1 MFQNIARLKKYISNK
16 RTSVTH
22 LICQFSLFHVHYIS
36 SYRNSLRKKKRPNII
51 RTSCLKFNISGSRMS
66 SHENS
71 EEEIDILKQKVY
83 TAARDGRAIS
93 LFAMLWNLN
102 REFVN
107 ELLDCYTCENGQI
120 TTPLI
125 IAARNGEEKVVS
137 ILLSKFRINLEQTGT
152 VKFDGFVLEGAT
164 ALWCAAG
171 AGHLSIVKLLLDHGA
186 NVNHATKT
194 NSTPLRAACFDGR
207 LDVVQCLVEYGADIS
222 IPNKYN
228 NTCLMITSYKG
239 HSEVVHYLLEKGA
252 NPDSTAHC
260 GATAMHFAAE
270 CGHLEVVQ
278 DLVRFNGKQIPN
290 DYKMTPLLVAAEC
303 GQSAVVEFL
312 ATKVEVKEDK
322 IDAFELLGASFA
334 NDKEHYDIMKA
345 FLYLREAMHL
355 RYSDPDNIIT
365 KEDYPCIDA
374 YNHRVECKTLGEL
387 NAIKYD
393 FEALHMES
401 LAIRERILGPDNPDV
416 PHPIIFRGAVFA
428 DNKRFDRCI
437 ALWLHAMKLRY
448 KNKRSIAKDLLRFS
462 QVFSQMIHITEPVIF
477 ISVKE
482 VFKYAMA
489 ELSNDKERIAKSD
502 EDTDSLFEIHQTNIH
517 TCLYL
522 LVIIL
527 KTNYSESEREDLYS
541 IVYQFLKLNP
551 LLKNNFTPLHM
562 AVDSATLVDDFH
574 VNDVVSFPDSQVAQL
589 LIKCGAKVDAQDD
602 QGNTP
607 MHALLSISC
616 NSDVNIKEVQNTI
629 NILIDNDAHLD
640 ICNNE
645 RKTAI
650 DCAKREDEAC
660 ILRAKFQVSL
670 KCITATYI
678 RNNGISYHGLIPPY
692 LEEFLSLH

>member
-1 MFQNIARLKKYISNK
+1 
-16 RTSVTH
+16 
-22 LICQFSLFHVHYIS
+22 
-36 SYRNSLRKKKRPNII
+36 
-51 RTSCLKFNISGSRMS
+51 MS

-71 EEEIDILKQKVY
+71 VEDINVLKQKVY
-83 TAARDGRAIS
+83 AAARDGRAIS
-93 LFAMLWNLN
+93 LFAVLWNLN
-102 REFVN
+102 QKLVDEV
-107 ELLDCYTCENGQI
+107 LHCHTSENGQI
-120 TTPLI
+120 TTPII
-125 IAARNGEEKVVS
+125 IASRNGEEKVVS
-137 ILLSKFRINLEQTGT
+137 VLLSKFKINLEQTGT

-171 AGHLSIVKLLLDHGA
+171 AGHLGIVKLLLEHGA
-186 NVNHATKT
+186 DVNHATKT

-207 LDVVQCLVEYGADIS
+207 LDVVQCLVENGADIS

-239 HSEVVHYLLEKGA
+239 HCEVVRYLLEKGA

-290 DYKMTPLLVAAEC
+290 DYRMTPLLVAAEC
-303 GQSAVVEFL
+303 GQSALVEFL
-312 ATKVEVKEDK
+312 ATKVETKEEK

-334 NDKEHYDIMKA
+334 NDKEHYDVMKA

-365 KEDYPCIDA
+365 KNDYPCVDA
-374 YNHRVECKTLGEL
+374 YNSRIECKTLGEL

-437 ALWLHAMKLRY
+437 SLWLHAMKLRHT
-448 KNKRSIAKDLLRFS
+448 NKRSIAKDLLRFA
-462 QVFSQMIHITEPVIF
+462 QVFSQMIHIDEAVNF
-477 ISVKE
+477 VSVQE

-489 ELSNDKERIAKSD
+489 ELTNDKERITNS
-502 EDTDSLFEIHQTNIH
+502 EDDGDSLVEIHQTNIH

-527 KTNYSESEREDLYS
+527 KTKHSASELEGLYPL
-541 IVYQFLKLNP
+541 VYHFLKLNP
-551 LLKNNFTPLHM
+551 LLKNNYTPLHM
-562 AVDSATLVDDFH
+562 AVDGSTYVDDFH
-574 VNDVVSFPDSQVAQL
+574 VNDVVSFPDSQVAHL
-589 LIKCGAKVDAQDD
+589 LIKCGARVNAQDS

-607 MHALLSISC
+607 LHAL
-616 NSDVNIKEVQNTI
+616 VNISQNSVVDTRKVHNTI
-629 NILIDNDAHLD
+629 NILIDNNAHLD

-650 DCAKREDEAC
+650 DCAKREEDAG
-660 ILRAKFQVSL
+660 ILRASGQLSL
-670 KCITATYI
+670 KCIAA
-678 RNNGISYHGLIPPY
+678 RCVCNNGLNYQGLIPPY
-692 LEEFLSLH
+692 LEEFLAVH